1 LSDQDL
7 RKYGSDLQFLNLL
20 VHYPEKIDTF
30 RDQEWELIASDP
42 EIIKIIRVL
51 MEKSPS
57 GGDLHRIEGF
67 LDSPVAKEQLR
78 AIVMSEPFYVKE
90 LVNQAVSEFTKKIA
104 KIKISQ
110 SISHA
115 KAEGDMEMLNRLI
128 KAKQDLDLN
137 NREFFIKE
145 IIDGKR
151 G

>member
-1 LSDQDL
+1 
-7 RKYGSDLQFLNLL
+7 
-20 VHYPEKIDTF
+20 VHYPETIATF
-30 RDQEWELIASDP
+30 KDKEWELIVSDP

-51 MEKSPS
+51 MEQFTAGVNP
-57 GGDLHRIEGF
+57 DRIEEF
-67 LDSPVAKEQLR
+67 LDNTGAREQIRVIL
-78 AIVMSEPFYVKE
+78 MSEPFYVKE